1 MSTCEIEDCGRETVG
16 TVNGI
21 EVCERC
27 RVHFESVGWGTVYFG
42 GRWHGV
48 KGCTYTPT
56 NCKLFPGLKNN
67 PLEGDR
73 RGLNF
78 LALEA

>member
-56 NCKLFPGLKNN
+56 NCKLFPGLKNKITLQRN
-67 PLEGDR
+67 GEWV
-73 RGLNF
+73 
-78 LALEA
+78 